1 MRTLCKCRII
11 CFSVLNQILTP
22 PSGCLRQALVVG
34 VVAPPVLIGSIC
46 HHLSVDKDLQRRLRD
61 DETLIPSAM
70 EEFLRLYSP
79 YRGFAR
85 TTTKDVHLHGETI
98 RPREPVTLCY
108 TAANRD
114 PEIFDNPDEFILG
127 RPNATAHMGF
137 GRGKHRCA
145 GMPLARL

>member
-1 MRTLCKCRII
+1 
-11 CFSVLNQILTP
+11 VN
-22 PSGCLRQALVVG
+22 
-34 VVAPPVLIGSIC
+34 
-46 HHLSVDKDLQRRLRD
+46 KDLQRRLRD
-61 DETLIPSAM
+61 DEAQIPAAM

-98 RPREPVTLCY
+98 KPREPVTLCY
-108 TAANRD
+108 TSANRD
-114 PEIFDNPDEFILG
+114 PEVFENPDEFVLG
-127 RPNATAHMGF
+127 RSNATAHMGF